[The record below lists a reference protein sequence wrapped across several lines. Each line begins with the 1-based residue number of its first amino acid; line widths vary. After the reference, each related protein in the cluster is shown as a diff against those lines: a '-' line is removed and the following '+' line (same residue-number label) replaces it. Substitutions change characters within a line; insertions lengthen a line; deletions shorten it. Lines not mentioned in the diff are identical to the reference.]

1 MTTKANLAPDLT
13 FDCLVHDLNNV
24 FQTIIDAADLVSTD
38 PNWASIAGILTRSV
52 EQGRR
57 IVASIAEKDHGS
69 VPFDLVAGHAMQFA
83 SDVVTAMKGP
93 ALEFTSEI
101 PPGLHPRLTA
111 AALERVLVNLFI
123 NASQAARSAGHQRC
137 RISVEAREV
146 DGKIHIDIAD
156 DGPGIPEDVLPRIFT
171 PRFSTDG
178 QRTGLGLH
186 IVQSLIAAAGGSVG
200 ASNSAGGGAVFRLEL
215 PRI

>member
-1 MTTKANLAPDLT
+1 MTTKANPAPDLT

-38 PNWASIAGILTRSV
+38 PSWSSIAGILMRSV

-69 VPFDLVAGHAMQFA
+69 VPFDLIAGHAMQFA
-83 SDVVTAMKGP
+83 TDVVTAMKGP
-93 ALEFTSEI
+93 TLEFTSEI
-101 PPGLHPRLTA
+101 PPGLHPRLAA

-123 NASQAARSAGHQRC
+123 NASQAARAAGRPRC
-137 RISVEAREV
+137 QIAVTAWDQDARIHVQ
-146 DGKIHIDIAD
+146 IAD
-156 DGPGIPEDVLPRIFT
+156 DGPGIPVEVLPLIFT

-186 IVQSLIAAAGGSVG
+186 IVQSLVASAGGAV
-200 ASNSAGGGAVFRLEL
+200 SAANGTTGGAVFRIEL
-215 PRI
+215 PQI